1 MGCMTTDENN
11 STRRDLQ
18 RQCAEADALAALD
31 ALLDETR
38 KLLREMGTV
47 LDLPA
52 ALCEGPRQQ
61 REDHGR
67 HH

>member
-31 ALLDETR
+31 EHRYGDVRRLLKTG
-38 KLLREMGTV
+38 KASPVVSGSSV
-47 LDLPA
+47 LAFP
-52 ALCEGPRQQ
+52 GS
-61 REDHGR
+61 
-67 HH
+67 